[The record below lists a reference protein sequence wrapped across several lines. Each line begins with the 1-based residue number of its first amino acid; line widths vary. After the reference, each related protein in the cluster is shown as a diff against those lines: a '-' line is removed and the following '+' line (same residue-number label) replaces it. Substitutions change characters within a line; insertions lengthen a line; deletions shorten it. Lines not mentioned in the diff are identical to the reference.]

1 MQLVFIRRDF
11 VYQLTRN
18 LGGGRMAA
26 LNNCDGYPFA
36 LWQGLIPKYQF
47 NFKYIAWIS
56 NRCLMGVTIGAAG
69 TTFTVY
75 YIGTSESHV

>member
-1 MQLVFIRRDF
+1 
-11 VYQLTRN
+11 
-18 LGGGRMAA
+18 MAA

-75 YIGTSESHV
+75 YIPQNHMYNLYNFSKKIKV